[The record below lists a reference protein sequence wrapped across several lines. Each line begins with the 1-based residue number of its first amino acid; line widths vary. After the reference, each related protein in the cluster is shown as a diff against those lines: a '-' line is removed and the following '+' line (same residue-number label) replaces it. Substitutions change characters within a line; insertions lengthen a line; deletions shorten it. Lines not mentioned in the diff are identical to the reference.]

1 MAAFVHPMAEVLS
14 YYGLLLIPTLISVY
28 IGKANIV
35 GVFTYVTV
43 IDFLN
48 NMGHC
53 NFEFIPKWAFTIFPP
68 LKYIVYTPS

>member
-1 MAAFVHPMAEVLS
+1 MAEVLA
-14 YYGLLLIPTLISVY
+14 YYGLLLIPTLLSVY

-35 GVFTYVTV
+35 GVFIYVTV

-53 NFEFIPKWAFTIFPP
+53 NFEFIPKWFYTIFPP
-68 LKYIVYTPS
+68 LKYIIYTPS